1 MAASTLGE
9 LAKVVRSKNAK
20 PFRTTFD
27 VIFADQATYE
37 RVVQSRALT
46 PETIAKLY
54 GIDESRITSF
64 FEFPAGL
71 AIKFTLRRGI
81 KQGSLGDTD
90 IYGCGQHAPLLDM
103 QVP

>member
-1 MAASTLGE
+1 MAMQRLGE

-27 VIFADQATYE
+27 VIFADQATYD
-37 RVVQSRALT
+37 RVVNQKVLT
-46 PETIAKLY
+46 PETVSKVY
-54 GIDESRITSF
+54 GIDAARITSF
-64 FEFPAGL
+64 FEFPAGF

-90 IYGCGQHAPLLDM
+90 IYGCGQHAPLLDLE
-103 QVP
+103 VA